1 MAPPRTLEPT
11 YGYSSRMYTT
21 RSIAAAI
28 LILVGLSG
36 GCASAPRYQG
46 MDADQLFELGARS
59 FEEGDWDETVRVF
72 ERFVFSD
79 PTDSRIVQ
87 ARMYLA
93 RAYYNRED
101 YLTAVSEFSR
111 ILDRHPGDPLAPD
124 AGLGTCKSYV
134 ALSPH
139 IERDQAYT
147 AQAFTAC
154 DNVVQD
160 FGRTEQAAEAEALRD
175 QMREKLARK
184 ELSRGDFYFQRK
196 LYDSGII
203 YYNGLLESYPN
214 TRAAAEALLRLY
226 QSYTEIGWESEAQD
240 ARDRLLRDFP
250 DSEAARELRANDG
263 GEGAGGA
270 GEAGGRSA

>member
-1 MAPPRTLEPT
+1 
-11 YGYSSRMYTT
+11 
-21 RSIAAAI
+21 
-28 LILVGLSG
+28 
-36 GCASAPRYQG
+36 
-46 MDADQLFELGARS
+46 MDADQLFQLGARR
-59 FEEGDWDETVRVF
+59 FEAGDWDETVRVF

-79 PTDSRIVQ
+79 PTDPRIVQ

-124 AGLGTCKSYV
+124 AGLGICRSYV

-139 IERDQAYT
+139 IERDQSYT

-160 FGRTEQAAEAEALRD
+160 FGRTEMAVEAESLREE
-175 QMREKLARK
+175 MRDKLARK
-184 ELSRGDFYFQRK
+184 ELSRGDFYYQRK

-203 YYNGLLESYPN
+203 YYNGLLESYPR
-214 TRAAAEALLRLY
+214 TPAAAEALLRLY
-226 QSYTEIGWESEAQD
+226 ESYTEIGWETEAQE

-250 DSEAARELRANDG
+250 DSEAAMELKANG
-263 GEGAGGA
+263 EGEGAGGE
-270 GEAGGRSA
+270 GRAGGGSA